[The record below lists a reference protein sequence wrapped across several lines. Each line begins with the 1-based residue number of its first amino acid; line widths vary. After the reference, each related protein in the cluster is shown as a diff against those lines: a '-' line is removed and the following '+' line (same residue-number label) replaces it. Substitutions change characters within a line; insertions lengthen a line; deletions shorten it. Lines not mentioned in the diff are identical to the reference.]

1 MNYWLLK
8 SEPITFSLA
17 HLQARPQGREPW
29 DGVRNYQAR
38 NHLRAM
44 KAGDQA
50 FFYHSSCAVPGI
62 AGIVRIVRDAYPDPS
77 ALNPT
82 SPYYDPRS
90 TVDAPRWFMVDVQYE
105 RAFEPEI
112 GLQELRAHEEL
123 LDMIVLR
130 RGNRLSVTP
139 VTTAEW
145 NFILSLA
152 TRRSR

>member
-8 SEPITFSLA
+8 SEPSSFSLA
-17 HLQARPQGREPW
+17 HLRARPGSREPW

-38 NHLRAM
+38 NHMRAM
-44 KAGDQA
+44 KTGDKA

-62 AGIVRIVRDAYPDPS
+62 AGIVRIVREAYPDPS
-77 ALNPT
+77 ALNPA
-82 SPYYDPRS
+82 SPYYDPRA
-90 TVDAPRWFMVDVQYE
+90 TVDEPRWSMVDVQFE

-123 LDMIVLR
+123 SGMAILR

-139 VTTAEW
+139 VNAEEW
-145 NFILSLA
+145 NVILSLA
-152 TRRSR
+152 DRRSR